1 MLLVGYLYG
10 IKSETRLRKRSTT
23 ISPTSGFAGLDLTDK
38 APDATTISQNRR
50 RRFRDN
56 NIAEEIFNE
65 ILRQCEAKGLVGGAI
80 LYTDR
85 RTSRRKANKHKK
97 KQVEVAVTPK
107 AYLSELDA
115 QVDQERKELGKKP
128 FDRDDEAHKGG
139 GSATRMQS
147 TTDPESGQQ
156 SRDGKPNGFYYSE
169 HRTVDSKRNVIV
181 NVHVE
186 AANINDVTPMPEIL
200 DEVERRLREA
210 AQIHG
215 LDAGYHNAWIAHLME
230 TKGIQGVIG
239 YRRHTHK
246 GAHYGK
252 YRFRYDPVCDEYIC
266 PKSNV

>member
-1 MLLVGYLYG
+1 MVL
-10 IKSETRLRKRSTT
+10 
-23 ISPTSGFAGLDLTDK
+23 
-38 APDATTISQNRR
+38 
-50 RRFRDN
+50 
-56 NIAEEIFNE
+56 AEEIFNE

-80 LYTDR
+80 LYTDS
-85 RTSRRKANKHKK
+85 THIKAKANKHKK
-97 KQVEVAVTPK
+97 KLVEVAVTPK

-186 AANINDVTPMPEIL
+186 PANIND
-200 DEVERRLREA
+200 
-210 AQIHG
+210 G
-215 LDAGYHNAWIAHLME
+215 
-230 TKGIQGVIG
+230 
-239 YRRHTHK
+239 
-246 GAHYGK
+246 
-252 YRFRYDPVCDEYIC
+252 
-266 PKSNV
+266 